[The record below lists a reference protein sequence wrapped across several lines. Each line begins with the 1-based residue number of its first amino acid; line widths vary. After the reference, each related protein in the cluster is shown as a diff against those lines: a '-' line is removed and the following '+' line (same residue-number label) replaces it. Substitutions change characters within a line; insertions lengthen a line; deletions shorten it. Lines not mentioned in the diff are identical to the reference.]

1 MTVTQR
7 LCVRHNDASY
17 VPQISLT
24 GICFYILVALRR
36 QNADDHSQS
45 MSEPGAYEFVFENT

>member
-7 LCVRHNDASY
+7 LCVRHKDASY

-24 GICFYILVALRR
+24 GMCFYILVALGR
-36 QNADDHSQS
+36 QNADDYSQS
-45 MSEPGAYEFVFENT
+45 MPEPGAYEFVFEYT